1 MSNYTANRKR
11 KKSFPQGLNFSLK
24 SDAGYLFPLTR
35 WYIYVLFIHLL
46 YFRAILWLIFMGIL
60 FLYINVVVKNFLSLL
75 ILVILRSL
83 VNMCPWSLSLKYES
97 VQWHGK
103 IELGLINTSRFKLKI
118 NLQKLKILD
127 WRDFS
132 NV

>member
-1 MSNYTANRKR
+1 MSNYMANRKR
-11 KKSFPQGLNFSLK
+11 KESFPQGLKISLK

-35 WYIYVLFIHLL
+35 WYTYVFFIHLL

-60 FLYINVVVKNFLSLL
+60 FLYFNVVVENFLSLL

-83 VNMCPWSLSLKYES
+83 VNMCPWSLSLRYES
-97 VQWHGK
+97 AQWHGK
-103 IELGLINTSRFKLKI
+103 TELGLINTSRFKLKI
-118 NLQKLKILD
+118 NLQKLKFLD